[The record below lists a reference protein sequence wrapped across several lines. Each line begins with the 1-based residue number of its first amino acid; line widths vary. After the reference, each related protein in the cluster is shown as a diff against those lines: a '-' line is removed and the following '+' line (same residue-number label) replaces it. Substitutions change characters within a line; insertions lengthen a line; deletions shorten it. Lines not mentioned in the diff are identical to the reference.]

1 MITIIICGIIG
12 LVIALV
18 SFFAG
23 IDDIGDILY
32 YLFFGIAGT
41 IFGGLIG
48 LLIALSLPAKTEIVK
63 TTYNLEA
70 LQDNNSVN
78 GSFYL
83 GTGQIEGKMK
93 YVFYY
98 ENDGYYKLEQADY
111 NEVKVKY
118 SDEKQKVERFNR
130 NYVKDALINHFAIDL
145 INSYQE
151 YIIYVPKGTIKQNYS
166 LDAQ

>member
-18 SFFAG
+18 SIFDGF
-23 IDDIGDILY
+23 DYIGDILFY
-32 YLFFGIAGT
+32 FLFGIVGA

-48 LLIALSLPAKTEIVK
+48 LLIALALPAQTEIVK
-63 TTYNLEA
+63 TTYKLEA
-70 LQDNNSVN
+70 LQDNNSVK
-78 GSFYL
+78 GSFFL
-83 GTGQIEGKMK
+83 GSGQIEGKMK

-111 NEVKVKY
+111 EEVKVKY
-118 SDEKQKVERFNR
+118 SDEKPKVERFNR

-145 INSYQE
+145 NSYQE
-151 YIIYVPKGTIKQNYS
+151 YIIYVPEGTIKQDYY

>member
-1 MITIIICGIIG
+1 MTTIIICGIIG
-12 LVIALV
+12 LIIVLV

-23 IDDIGDILY
+23 IDDIRDILY

-78 GSFYL
+78 GSFFL

-111 NEVKVKY
+111 EEVKVKY
-118 SDEKQKVERFNR
+118 SDKKPKVERFNR

-145 INSYQE
+145 NSYQE
-151 YIIYVPKGTIKQNYS
+151 YIIYVPKGTIKQDYY